1 MRTCVLDTGERESVF
16 EPCDALSHIASTG
29 MTAVLEFESFVAA
42 LLVLVCFWRRRLLQD
57 KGLVLPYSSVGRSS
71 SDGQ

>member
-1 MRTCVLDTGERESVF
+1 MRTCIDKNTGERENVF
-16 EPCDALSHIASTG
+16 ESCDALSHIAPTG

-57 KGLVLPYSSVGRSS
+57 KGLILPYSSIGRSS
-71 SDGQ
+71 SEQ